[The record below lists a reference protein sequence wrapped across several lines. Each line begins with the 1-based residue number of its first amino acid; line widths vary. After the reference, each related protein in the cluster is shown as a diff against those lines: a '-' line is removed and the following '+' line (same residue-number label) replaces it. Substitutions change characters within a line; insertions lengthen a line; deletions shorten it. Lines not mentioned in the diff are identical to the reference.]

1 MKEESVNW
9 QHSRALVGLAAAQL
23 HRIGRVGFALPLIAG
38 ALVAVVGVVLIA
50 AVGARWTT
58 AVVVMLMPL
67 HSLVVGLAS
76 VGVLAGDPLVELHG
90 STPVGERAVQTMR
103 GALLALAGMAGAFV
117 MFAPLHLL
125 GVVYGDVGWA
135 SAATPVGG
143 AAVFVLSA
151 YAAAAA
157 AGSPRGAT
165 FCIVLI
171 WVVLSFFWDT
181 NLMTALALQRGVP
194 LVAAAVAA
202 VGAWLSL
209 GKPERVCAKAV
220 GTR

>member
-1 MKEESVNW
+1 
-9 QHSRALVGLAAAQL
+9 
-23 HRIGRVGFALPLIAG
+23 
-38 ALVAVVGVVLIA
+38 
-50 AVGARWTT
+50 
-58 AVVVMLMPL
+58 
-67 HSLVVGLAS
+67 
-76 VGVLAGDPLVELHG
+76 
-90 STPVGERAVQTMR
+90 MR

-125 GVVYGDVGWA
+125 GVVYGDVGWP

-143 AAVFVLSA
+143 AVVFVLSA

>member
-1 MKEESVNW
+1 M
-9 QHSRALVGLAAAQL
+9 LT
-23 HRIGRVGFALPLIAG
+23 
-38 ALVAVVGVVLIA
+38 A
-50 AVGARWTT
+50 AVGAQWTT
-58 AVVVMLMPL
+58 AVVIMLMPL
-67 HSLVVGLAS
+67 HSLVVGSAS

-143 AAVFVLSA
+143 AVVFVLSA
-151 YAAAAA
+151 YGRRRPRA